1 MTSEQTFEN
10 VRDFWEW
17 VCCQA
22 YNEKSAKL
30 VQASDHTRKLL
41 RELEIE
47 SETRAK
53 IEAES
58 HRLRGELAS
67 MRGRCV
73 DVRVAVCVIFDSRP
87 SVFLISRLFCL
98 RNRGRQKKMISS

>member
-1 MTSEQTFEN
+1 MC
-10 VRDFWEW
+10 DFWEW
-17 VCCQA
+17 VCHQA

-73 DVRVAVCVIFDSRP
+73 DVRVAVCC
-87 SVFLISRLFCL
+87 SVLQCVAVCCSVLQCV
-98 RNRGRQKKMISS
+98 QCAAH